1 MLTMPTQINYD
12 EFVTLEKDV
21 AECHKTLTKS
31 YIANYMNDHP
41 APHHVYNT
49 SRFDLANT
57 LNIDKLLDPAWIHNE
72 TDRLQFKCHLA
83 EKLYQDGHIQYDPKG
98 RLMYGLVDH
107 NGMVSTSITHD
118 EKLPKDF
125 FRTLFASKKTNDLRK
140 DPNTSFND
148 ILDYIIKEYRL
159 SLDVK
164 CKCTI
169 NTITNY
175 MHEEL
180 KKANTTNSYKKYQYT
195 QTLLDVAENYLDEEY
210 IIKAAQHHPT
220 YEPMS
225 VQQVKSLLN
234 NHYKPEKHIKDPV
247 QRNAFVRNIA
257 EAFINN
263 RQYKITDVENYYALY
278 ENENYI
284 TKSRI
289 ETTLRGMLEN
299 LIELPEGASIIE
311 KQLGVESALDELLD
325 LALGNGQITYYI
337 STSDLTKLFKSQL
350 ITIQQTY

>member
-1 MLTMPTQINYD
+1 MFNMPTKINYD

-21 AECHKTLTKS
+21 AECHETFTKS
-31 YIANYMNDHP
+31 YIANYMNSYP
-41 APHHVYNT
+41 APYHVYNK
-49 SRFDLANT
+49 SRFELADA
-57 LNIDKLLDPAWIHNE
+57 LSIDKYLKPDWFHNE
-72 TDRLQFKCHLA
+72 TDHSQFKNNLA
-83 EKLYQDGHIQYDPKG
+83 ETIYQDGHIQYDPNG
-98 RLMYGLVDH
+98 RLMYGFVDD
-107 NGMVSTSITHD
+107 NRLVSTSITHD

-125 FRTLFASKKTNDLRK
+125 FRTLFASKKANDLRK

-148 ILDYIIKEYRL
+148 ILDYIIKHCHL

-164 CKCTI
+164 YTCTI
-169 NTITNY
+169 NTITDY

-180 KKANTTNSYKKYQYT
+180 KKANTTDSYKTYLYT
-195 QTLLDVAENYLDEEY
+195 QTLLDVAEDYLDEKY

-225 VQQVKSLLN
+225 VQQVKSLLL

-247 QRNAFVRNIA
+247 QRNAFVQSIT
-257 EAFINN
+257 ESFINN

-278 ENENYI
+278 TDENYI
-284 TKSRI
+284 TKSRV
-289 ETTLRGMLEN
+289 ETTLRGMIEN

-311 KQLGVESALDELLD
+311 KQLSVESALDELLD

-337 STSDLTKLFKSQL
+337 STSELTKLFKNHL
-350 ITIQQTY
+350 ITIPQTY